1 VPSPN
6 VTSDN
11 HLEAVDATGPND
23 AWAVGWGNTSP
34 FGGTAIA
41 IVQRWNGSSWQ
52 SVTIPQPSPVMLFGV
67 RAVAPNDVWAVGH
80 TYVGGPHWIPLVM
93 HWDGVSWSRAT
104 IPVPEFGGQLR
115 DVVSLSTTNVYAIGF
130 SGESGFAGTMVLR
143 WNGSTWTT
151 EATPSPGSSPKLY
164 GGAAIAPNTVWAVGY
179 RFDQG
184 LFDNQTLTLR
194 ATGA

>member
-1 VPSPN
+1 
-6 VTSDN
+6 
-11 HLEAVDATGPND
+11 
-23 AWAVGWGNTSP
+23 
-34 FGGTAIA
+34 
-41 IVQRWNGSSWQ
+41 
-52 SVTIPQPSPVMLFGV
+52 
-67 RAVAPNDVWAVGH
+67 
-80 TYVGGPHWIPLVM
+80 
-93 HWDGVSWSRAT
+93 
-104 IPVPEFGGQLR
+104 
-115 DVVSLSTTNVYAIGF
+115 
-130 SGESGFAGTMVLR
+130 MVLR